1 MKHDTEIDRRLKAEA
16 QFQNRRV
23 QTGQTGEARTK
34 FYSIARTARARYRS
48 MLDDVKERK
57 VLIVGSSEGGVT
69 PLARSGAFVTGIDL
83 AEIPIV
89 RLNEAIKKE
98 GLDDRCSA
106 MVMNAEDLDFP
117 ENTFD
122 VIGCSG
128 VFHHLD
134 IEMAAS
140 CWARVLKTDGRIA
153 MMEPMA
159 WNPVVAL
166 YRFMTPS
173 MRTRDEHPLTPRDI
187 GVMKKYFQQIKIE
200 GFVLTSVLS
209 IIFVYVPITSS
220 MKKRFMRTLEK
231 LDSWILRHCPCLTY
245 FCWISVIQLF
255 EPRKT
260 DHFVVMQK

>member
-1 MKHDTEIDRRLKAEA
+1 MKHNTEIDCRLKAEA
-16 QFQNRRV
+16 QFQNRKV
-23 QTGQTGEARTK
+23 QTEQMVKTRTK
-34 FYSIARTARARYRS
+34 FYPIARTARARYRS
-48 MLDDVKERK
+48 LLDDVKERK
-57 VLIVGSSEGGVT
+57 VLIVGCSEGGVT
-69 PLARSGAFVTGIDL
+69 PLARKGAFVTGIDI

-89 RLNEAIKKE
+89 RLNEAIKRE
-98 GLDDRCSA
+98 GLDDRCSV
-106 MVMNAEDLDFP
+106 MVMNAEGLDFS

-122 VIGCSG
+122 IIGCSG
-128 VFHHLD
+128 VLHHLD
-134 IEMAAS
+134 IERAAK

-166 YRFMTPS
+166 YRFVTPF

-187 GVMKKYFQQIKIE
+187 GVLKKYFQRVEIE

-209 IIFVYVPITSS
+209 IVFVYLPVTSS
-220 MKKRFMRTLEK
+220 IKKRFMRTLDK
-231 LDSWILRHCPCLTY
+231 LDSWILRHCPHLTY

-260 DHFVVMQK
+260 DPFVEIQK